1 MLASCSTVQTPQRD
15 VVLRIVA
22 LNDFHG
28 NLKTPA
34 PMRVADPSD
43 PAKQVAVQA
52 GGAAYL
58 SAAVGA
64 ARKGREH
71 SLVVGAGDLIS
82 GSPLVSSLFYDEPA
96 IEILGEIGLDVASVG
111 NHEFDR
117 GREELQRLAKGGCR
131 KDGCVTGGEFKGA
144 GFKYLAANVIE
155 ESTGKSFLP
164 AYEIRRFGGVPVA
177 FIGLT
182 LKGTPAIVSRS
193 GIAGLRFADEVETVN
208 ALVPELKRL
217 GVEAIVV
224 LIHEGGVISGAHS
237 DKSCPG
243 FQGAIIDIVKRF
255 DPAVDLVVSGHTHR
269 AYVCRVEGRLV
280 TSAGD
285 YGRFV
290 TEIDLVLDSATRDV
304 KSVEANN
311 VIVDTSVFT
320 PDPKIAALVDRY
332 EKLAAP
338 KANRVVGYVEG
349 ELAPLA
355 NSAGES
361 GLGDVIAD
369 AQLQATQA
377 AGAQIAFMN
386 PGGIRAPLAS
396 KRPDNGITYSDI
408 FTVQP
413 FGNTLVTL
421 TLSGAQVKALLE
433 QQFPRDPEARVRVM
447 QVSKGFGY
455 TWDAARPAGSKVVE
469 DSMKLDGEPLR
480 ADRRYR
486 VTVNSF
492 MADGGDGFGVLRS
505 GADRE
510 GGPLDLDALEAYLRA
525 NSPQKP
531 MPLTRIRRL
540 N

>member
-1 MLASCSTVQTPQRD
+1 VQAPPRD
-15 VVLRIVA
+15 IALRIVA

-28 NLKTPA
+28 HLKTPA
-34 PMRVADPSD
+34 PVRVADPSD
-43 PAKQVAVQA
+43 PAKQIAVQA

-58 SAAVGA
+58 ASAVSS

-71 SLVVGAGDLIS
+71 SLVVGAGDLVS

-96 IEILGEIGLDVASVG
+96 IEVLGEVGLDVASVG

-117 GREELQRLAKGGCR
+117 GRDELQRLARGGCR
-131 KDGCVTGGEFKGA
+131 KDGCVTGSEFKGA
-144 GFKYLAANVIE
+144 RFKYLAANVIE

-193 GIAGLRFADEVETVN
+193 GILGLRFADEVDTVN
-208 ALVPELKRL
+208 ALVPELKRQ

-224 LIHEGGVISGAHS
+224 LIHEGGVVTGAFT

-269 AYVCRVEGRLV
+269 AYACRVEGRLV

-290 TEIDLVLDSATRDV
+290 TEIDMVLDPATRDV

-311 VIVDTSVFT
+311 VIVDTAVVT
-320 PDPKIAALVDRY
+320 PDPRVAAMVDRY
-332 EKLAAP
+332 ERLAAP
-338 KANRVVGYVEG
+338 KANRVVGHVEG

-369 AQLQATQA
+369 AQLLATRA

-413 FGNTLVTL
+413 FGNTLVTM
-421 TLSGAQVKALLE
+421 TFSGAQIRALLE
-433 QQFPRDPEARVRVM
+433 QQFPRQLEARSRVM
-447 QVSKGFGY
+447 QVSSGFGY
-455 TWDAARPAGSKVVE
+455 TWDAAAPFGSRVVE
-469 DSMKLDGEPLR
+469 GSIKLLGEPLR
-480 ADRRYR
+480 ADQRYR
-486 VTVNSF
+486 VTVSNF
-492 MADGGDGFGVLRS
+492 LADGGDGMGILRS
-505 GADRE
+505 GTERE
-510 GGPLDLDALEAYLRA
+510 GGPLDLDALEAYLRTA
-525 NSPQKP
+525 NGPLKA
-531 MPLTRIRRL
+531 MPLTRIQRL